1 MFGVHRFDQAV
12 AVALLQLG
20 EDLALFRVELGLGG
34 LKAGGEGVHRLCFG
48 KPFGE
53 FAQDF
58 LGDQR

>member
-1 MFGVHRFDQAV
+1 M